1 MAESFLPG
9 VESSAVAP
17 SAHLTPHA
25 YGQQGERIIALERG
39 PLRARGIG
47 VSPLAATPIVPP
59 NFDDDD
65 PMQAPA
71 ATAARPVVPGV
82 ESSAVA
88 PSAHLTPH
96 AYGQQGERIIALE
109 RGPLRARG
117 IGVSPLAATPIVP
130 PNFDDDDPMQ
140 APAATAARPVVHAA
154 MVATV
159 GRAATAAGV
168 APPPPAPTSATRCS
182 GAPQRPVVRAQPTGL
197 PEISQLR
204 KQVDEATA
212 RAEVSQTESIRRQA
226 KVLDLEMQLE
236 VSALYSTP
244 RAPAARRAH
253 LQHAARACPPSRL

>member
-1 MAESFLPG
+1 MASLAPAAHAAPRVASSRMAESFLPG

-47 VSPLAATPIVPP
+47 VSPLAATPI
-59 NFDDDD
+59 
-65 PMQAPA
+65 A
-71 ATAARPVVPGV
+71 
-82 ESSAVA
+82 
-88 PSAHLTPH
+88 
-96 AYGQQGERIIALE
+96 
-109 RGPLRARG
+109 
-117 IGVSPLAATPIVP
+117 P

-154 MVATV
+154 MVAAV

-204 KQVDEATA
+204 KQVDEATH
-212 RAEVSQTESIRRQA
+212 RAEVSQMESIRRQA

-253 LQHAARACPPSRL
+253 LQHAGGCYLR